1 MLEWI
6 EKAEVEYVINTMSRD
21 SQVTK
26 DGFIIRRAAAEN
38 NVVCLTSL
46 DTAEALLRV
55 IESLSFEASAI
66 QPFDY
71 MKKVVTR

>member
-26 DGFIIRRAAAEN
+26 TASSSAVQQQKTMSSA
-38 NVVCLTSL
+38 LTSL

-55 IESLSFEASAI
+55 IEVCPLKRARFSRSI
-66 QPFDY
+66 
-71 MKKVVTR
+71 T